1 VVVAE
6 TMWLTTIGL
15 VDVSVD
21 RVDVVVRLLGGPVEV
36 VVADASTSP
45 NVRESEPVTVV
56 AV

>member
-1 VVVAE
+1 MVAE

-15 VDVSVD
+15 VDVSIDTVD
-21 RVDVVVRLLGGPVEV
+21 AVVRLLGGPVEV

-45 NVRESEPVTVV
+45 NVRESEPVMVV